1 MEVNLNNRPLGYIED
16 DYTQSI
22 LTPNKLIHGEN
33 IILPQEDVEVLDES
47 QMQKRLLYI
56 NRCKDNAWKQ
66 WKEEYVR
73 SLRER
78 HNLKHKTTYLS
89 PVPGEVV
96 LIKGDLRNR
105 GKWNIG
111 IVETIMPSRDGV
123 IRGVRLKTKNGYL
136 ERAVQHLYPLELRCD
151 DESDDAKAKDN
162 ENENNLNV
170 HTKEFRPRRS

>member
-1 MEVNLNNRPLGYIED
+1 MQRQRMETMEG
-16 DYTQSI
+16 S
-22 LTPNKLIHGEN
+22 
-33 IILPQEDVEVLDES
+33 
-47 QMQKRLLYI
+47 
-56 NRCKDNAWKQ
+56 
-66 WKEEYVR
+66 

-96 LIKGDLRNR
+96 LIKGDSRNR

-170 HTKEFRPRRS
+170 HAKECSGCFGTTIERNVGKRAFRASD